1 MLMYPLHEAIS
12 LLSGKLVAAKRNLEE
27 TIEDLEWLREQST
40 VMEVNFARVHN
51 VRLPLS
57 FLPTPLPL
65 LGHIATSADLQ
76 WDVKRRRDLKA
87 RGETEEKEEKE

>member
-1 MLMYPLHEAIS
+1 MLMYPLEEAIT

-51 VRLPLS
+51 VSLAS
-57 FLPTPLPL
+57 L
-65 LGHIATSADLQ
+65 LVLGALLIDSGT
-76 WDVKRRRDLKA
+76 
-87 RGETEEKEEKE
+87 

>member
-1 MLMYPLHEAIS
+1 MYPLEEAIT

-51 VRLPLS
+51 VSVFQDKGPWRRL
-57 FLPTPLPL
+57 TCK
-65 LGHIATSADLQ
+65 

-87 RGETEEKEEKE
+87 RGEIEEKEEKE